1 MEPFSISCITWG
13 VGLAGAYG
21 TGVALLGTIPKDW
34 KTDPPFRQPTS
45 EP

>member
-1 MEPFSISCITWG
+1 
-13 VGLAGAYG
+13 VGLAAAYV
-21 TGVALLGTIPKDW
+21 TGVALLGTIPEGW